1 MPEESD
7 GGGPKQATPPDNW
20 GPTDEELLQAMEEM
34 ERRQFEDF
42 RAEMGAETGDTAL
55 DTPGGP
61 PAQTEGVLSEH
72 NRRRRRM
79 HAIVIDEHG
88 SFRGT

>member
-7 GGGPKQATPPDNW
+7 GGGPKQATLPDNW
-20 GPTDEELLQAMEEM
+20 GPTDEELLQAMKEM

-55 DTPGGP
+55 DTPGGHQHKP
-61 PAQTEGVLSEH
+61 KEC
-72 NRRRRRM
+72 
-79 HAIVIDEHG
+79 
-88 SFRGT
+88 